1 LGCGDLSPLW
11 FRAAL
16 AAHLRKIWSR
26 QVATEISA
34 ATGRRT
40 PKFEGVMMSSV
51 QPVEEN
57 TTRKYQLLI
66 DGQWVDAASGKTFTT
81 PNPATGQTLAEIAEA
96 DKEDIDRAVTAAR
109 KAFEGKWSKV
119 SARDR
124 GRMLYK
130 LSQLIEEHTPELAA
144 LETADNGKPIKEST
158 YVDLPQVA
166 ENFEYF
172 AGWATKIEGETIPV
186 PGQMFNYTLREPVGV
201 CGQIIPWNFP
211 LLMAAWKLAPA
222 LAAGNTIVLK
232 PAEQTPV
239 NAMELGKLIQE
250 AGFPDGVVNIVPGY
264 GETAGAALASHPGI
278 DKVAFTGSTE
288 VGKLIAKA
296 ASDNLTTV
304 SLELGGKAP
313 NIVFA
318 DADIEQAV
326 NGAMMGIFF
335 NQGQVCCAGS
345 RLFVQDSVK
354 DQFLDRLKEKSA
366 KIVVGDPMDKGT
378 HMGPQVS
385 QEQLNRVKSYSDI
398 ARSEGATVVAG
409 GECPTLPG
417 AFQNGYFYQPTI
429 FSDVKNKM
437 RIAQEEIFGPVVSV
451 ISFENEDDLIK
462 QANETIYGLSA
473 GIWTTNITRAH
484 RFAKEI
490 KAGVIWINTYNMF
503 NAASPFGGY
512 KQSGYG
518 REMGKHALE
527 MYTNVKSVWVD
538 LSGKPIGWFGK

>member
-1 LGCGDLSPLW
+1 
-11 FRAAL
+11 
-16 AAHLRKIWSR
+16 
-26 QVATEISA
+26 
-34 ATGRRT
+34 
-40 PKFEGVMMSSV
+40 
-51 QPVEEN
+51 
-57 TTRKYQLLI
+57 
-66 DGQWVDAASGKTFTT
+66 
-81 PNPATGQTLAEIAEA
+81 
-96 DKEDIDRAVTAAR
+96 
-109 KAFEGKWSKV
+109 
-119 SARDR
+119 
-124 GRMLYK
+124 MLYK
-130 LSQLIEEHTPELAA
+130 LSQLIEAKLPELAA
-144 LETADNGKPIKEST
+144 LETADNGKPIKETT
-158 YVDLPQVA
+158 YVDLPQVV

-239 NAMELGKLIQE
+239 GAMELASLIQE

-288 VGKLIAKA
+288 VGKIIAKA
-296 ASDNLTTV
+296 AADNLAKV

-318 DADIEQAV
+318 DADIDQAV
-326 NGAMMGIFF
+326 SGAMMGIFF

-345 RLFVQDSVK
+345 RLFLDARVK
-354 DQFLDRLKEKSA
+354 DEFLDRFKERAGRVK
-366 KIVVGDPMDKGT
+366 VGDPMDQAT
-378 HMGPQVS
+378 QMGPQVS
-385 QEQLNRVKSYSDI
+385 AEQLDRIKSYVDI
-398 ARSEGATVVAG
+398 AKGEGATVLAG
-409 GECPTLPG
+409 GCPPQLEG
-417 AFQNGYFYQPTI
+417 DFQKGFFFQPTI
-429 FSDVKNKM
+429 FGEVQNTM
-437 RIAQEEIFGPVVSV
+437 RVAQEEIFGPVVSV
-451 ISFENEDDLIK
+451 ITFEGEDDLIR
-462 QANETIYGLSA
+462 QANEVVYGLSA
-473 GIWTTNITRAH
+473 GIWTKDITRAH
-484 RFAKEI
+484 RFAKSI
-490 KAGVIWINTYNMF
+490 RAGTVWINTFNMF

-538 LSGKPIGWFGK
+538 LSGKPIGWYGK

>member
-1 LGCGDLSPLW
+1 
-11 FRAAL
+11 
-16 AAHLRKIWSR
+16 
-26 QVATEISA
+26 
-34 ATGRRT
+34 
-40 PKFEGVMMSSV
+40 MSSV
-51 QPVEEN
+51 QPAEAN
-57 TTRKYQLLI
+57 TPRKYQLFI
-66 DGQWVDAASGKTFTT
+66 DGQWVDAESGKTFTT
-81 PNPATGQTLAEIAEA
+81 PNPATGENLAEVSEG
-96 DKEDIDRAVTAAR
+96 DKADIDKAVSAAR
-109 KAFEGKWSKV
+109 RAFEGKWSKI

-124 GRMLYK
+124 GRILYK
-130 LSQLIEEHTPELAA
+130 LSKLIEEHSSELAA
-144 LETADNGKPIKEST
+144 LETADNGKPIRESA

-222 LAAGNTIVLK
+222 LAAGNTVVLK

-239 NAMELGKLIQE
+239 TAMELGKLFQE
-250 AGFPDGVVNIVPGY
+250 AGFPEGVVNIVPGY
-264 GETAGAALASHPGI
+264 GETAGAALAAHPGI
-278 DKVAFTGSTE
+278 DKIAFTGSTE

-296 ASDNLTTV
+296 AAENLTKV

-318 DADIEQAV
+318 DADMDQAV

-345 RLFVQDSVK
+345 RLFVEEKVK
-354 DQFLDRLKEKSA
+354 DEFLGRLKERA
-366 KIVVGDPMDKGT
+366 ARINVGDPMDKAT
-378 HMGPQVS
+378 QMGPQVS
-385 QEQLNRVKSYSDI
+385 EEQLSRIKSYVDV
-398 ARSEGATVVAG
+398 AQKEGATMLAG
-409 GECPTLPG
+409 GESPKLEG
-417 AFQNGYFYQPTI
+417 AFQKGYFFQPTI
-429 FSDVKNKM
+429 FSNVNNQM
-437 RIAQEEIFGPVVSV
+437 RVAQEEIFGPVVSV
-451 ISFENEDDLIK
+451 ITFRDEDDLIK
-462 QANETIYGLSA
+462 QANDTIYGLSA
-473 GIWTTNITRAH
+473 GIWTRDITRAH

-490 KAGVIWINTYNMF
+490 KAGVVWINTFNMF

-527 MYTNVKSVWVD
+527 MYTHVKSVWVD

>member
-1 LGCGDLSPLW
+1 
-11 FRAAL
+11 
-16 AAHLRKIWSR
+16 
-26 QVATEISA
+26 
-34 ATGRRT
+34 
-40 PKFEGVMMSSV
+40 MSST
-51 QPVEEN
+51 QPASE
-57 TTRKYQLLI
+57 TPRKYQLFI
-66 DGQWVDAASGKTFTT
+66 DGKWVDAESGKTFTT
-81 PNPATGQTLAEIAEA
+81 PNPATGATLAEVAEG
-96 DKEDIDRAVTAAR
+96 DKADIDKAVAAAR
-109 KAFEGKWSKV
+109 RAFEGAWSKV

-124 GRMLYK
+124 GRMMYK
-130 LSQLIEEHTPELAA
+130 LAQLIESKISDLAA
-144 LETADNGKPIKEST
+144 IETADNGKPIKETT
-158 YVDLPQVA
+158 YVDLPQVV

-239 NAMELGKLIQE
+239 GAMELASLIQE
-250 AGFPDGVVNIVPGY
+250 AGFPDGVVNLVPGY

-288 VGKLIAKA
+288 VGKIIAKA
-296 ASDNLTTV
+296 AADNLSKV

-318 DADIEQAV
+318 DADMDQAV
-326 NGAMMGIFF
+326 SGAMMGIFF

-345 RLFVQDSVK
+345 RLFLDARVK
-354 DQFLDRLKEKSA
+354 DEFLERFQERAGRVK
-366 KIVVGDPMDKGT
+366 VGDPSDMNT
-378 HMGPQVS
+378 QMGPQVS
-385 QEQLNRVKSYSDI
+385 EEQLNRIKGYVDI
-398 ARSEGATVVAG
+398 AKGEGATVLSG
-409 GECPTLPG
+409 GCPPQLEG
-417 AFQNGYFYQPTI
+417 EFQKGYFFQPTI
-429 FSDVKNKM
+429 FGEVKNNM
-437 RIAQEEIFGPVVSV
+437 RVAQEEIFGPVVSV
-451 ISFENEDDLIK
+451 ITFENEDDLIK
-462 QANETIYGLSA
+462 QANEISYGLSA
-473 GIWTTNITRAH
+473 GIWTKDITRAH
-484 RFAKEI
+484 RFAKAI
-490 KAGVIWINTYNMF
+490 RAGVVWINTYNMF

>member
-1 LGCGDLSPLW
+1 
-11 FRAAL
+11 
-16 AAHLRKIWSR
+16 
-26 QVATEISA
+26 
-34 ATGRRT
+34 
-40 PKFEGVMMSSV
+40 MSSAKSASET
-51 QPVEEN
+51 P
-57 TTRKYQLLI
+57 RKYQLFI
-66 DGQWVDAASGKTFTT
+66 DGKWVDAESGKTFTT
-81 PNPATGQTLAEIAEA
+81 PNPATGATLAEVAEG
-96 DKEDIDRAVTAAR
+96 DKADIDKAVAAAR
-109 KAFEGKWSKV
+109 RALDGKWSKI

-130 LSQLIEEHTPELAA
+130 LSQLIEAKTPELAA
-144 LETADNGKPIKEST
+144 LETADNGKPIKETS
-158 YVDLPQVA
+158 YVDLPQVV

-222 LAAGNTIVLK
+222 LAAGNTVVLK

-239 NAMELGKLIQE
+239 GAMELASLIQE
-250 AGFPDGVVNIVPGY
+250 AGFPDGVVNVVPGY

-288 VGKLIAKA
+288 VGKIIARA
-296 ASDNLTTV
+296 AADNLTKV

-326 NGAMMGIFF
+326 NGAMMGIYF

-345 RLFVQDSVK
+345 RLFLDARVK
-354 DQFLDRLKEKSA
+354 DEFIDRFKEKSSR
-366 KIVVGDPMDKGT
+366 VRVGDPMDKNT
-378 HMGPQVS
+378 QMGPQVS
-385 QEQLNRVKSYSDI
+385 EEQLNRIKGYVDI
-398 ARSEGATVVAG
+398 AREEGAQVLSG
-409 GECPTLPG
+409 GCPPQLEG
-417 AFQNGYFYQPTI
+417 DFQKGYFFQPTI
-429 FSDVKNKM
+429 FGDVKNSM
-437 RIAQEEIFGPVVSV
+437 RVAQEEIFGPVVS
-451 ISFENEDDLIK
+451 IITFEGEDDLIR
-462 QANETIYGLSA
+462 QANEVVFGLSA
-473 GIWTTNITRAH
+473 GIWTKDITRAH
-484 RFAKEI
+484 RFAKAI
-490 KAGVIWINTYNMF
+490 KAGTVWINTFNMF
-503 NAASPFGGY
+503 NAASPFGGF

-538 LSGKPIGWFGK
+538 LSGKPIGWYGN

>member
-1 LGCGDLSPLW
+1 MSTAQP
-11 FRAAL
+11 AA
-16 AAHLRKIWSR
+16 AN
-26 QVATEISA
+26 
-34 ATGRRT
+34 T
-40 PKFEGVMMSSV
+40 P
-51 QPVEEN
+51 
-57 TTRKYQLLI
+57 RKYQLFI
-66 DGQWVDAASGKTFTT
+66 DGKWVDAESGKTFET
-81 PNPATGQTLAEIAEA
+81 PNPATGQTLAEVAEG
-96 DKEDIDRAVTAAR
+96 DKADIDKAVEAAR
-109 KAFEGKWSKV
+109 RAYEGKWSKM

-124 GRMLYK
+124 GRLMYK
-130 LSQLIEEHTPELAA
+130 LAQLIEENSAELAA
-144 LETADNGKPIKEST
+144 LETADNGKPIRESA
-158 YVDLPQVA
+158 YVDLPQVV

-172 AGWATKIEGETIPV
+172 AGFATKIEGETIPV
-186 PGQMFNYTLREPVGV
+186 PGQMFNYTLREPIGV

-239 NAMELGKLIQE
+239 NAMELGRLIQE

-264 GETAGAALASHPGI
+264 GETAGAALAGHKGI
-278 DKVAFTGSTE
+278 DKIAFTGSTE
-288 VGKLIAKA
+288 VGKIVAHA
-296 ASDNLTTV
+296 AADNLTKV

-345 RLFVQDSVK
+345 RLFLDESIKDEFLERFSEKAKKVK
-354 DQFLDRLKEKSA
+354 
-366 KIVVGDPMDKGT
+366 VGDPMDKGT

-385 QEQLNRVKSYSDI
+385 MEQLDRIKGYVEV
-398 ARSEGATVVAG
+398 ARGEGATIHTG
-409 GECPTLPG
+409 GECPTLEG
-417 AFQNGYFYQPTI
+417 DFQNGFFFQPTI
-429 FSDVKNKM
+429 FSDVNNQM
-437 RIAQEEIFGPVVSV
+437 RVAQEEIFGPVTAV
-451 ISFENEDDLIK
+451 IPFKDEDELIK

-473 GIWTTNITRAH
+473 GIWTRDIVRAH

-490 KAGVIWINTYNMF
+490 HAGTVWINTFNMF
-503 NAASPFGGY
+503 NAASPFGGF

-527 MYTNVKSVWVD
+527 LYTQIKSVWVD
-538 LSGKPIGWFGK
+538 LSGKPIGWYGK

>member
-1 LGCGDLSPLW
+1 
-11 FRAAL
+11 
-16 AAHLRKIWSR
+16 
-26 QVATEISA
+26 
-34 ATGRRT
+34 
-40 PKFEGVMMSSV
+40 MSST
-51 QPVEEN
+51 QPASE
-57 TTRKYQLLI
+57 TPRKYQLFI
-66 DGQWVDAASGKTFTT
+66 DGKWVDAESGKTFTT
-81 PNPATGQTLAEIAEA
+81 PNPATGVTLAEVAEG
-96 DKEDIDRAVTAAR
+96 DKADIDKAVAAAR
-109 KAFEGKWSKV
+109 RAFEGKWSKI

-124 GRMLYK
+124 GRMMYK
-130 LSQLIEEHTPELAA
+130 LAQLIEAKTPELAA
-144 LETADNGKPIKEST
+144 LETADNGKPIRETS
-158 YVDLPQVA
+158 YVDLPQVV

-186 PGQMFNYTLREPVGV
+186 PGEMFNYTLREPVGV

-239 NAMELGKLIQE
+239 GAMELASLIQE

-264 GETAGAALASHPGI
+264 GETAGAALASHPDI

-288 VGKLIAKA
+288 VGKIIAKA
-296 ASDNLTTV
+296 AADNLTKV

-318 DADIEQAV
+318 DADMEQAV

-345 RLFVQDSVK
+345 RLFVDARVK
-354 DQFLDRLKEKSA
+354 DEFLERFKERA
-366 KIVVGDPMDKGT
+366 GRVRVGDPMDT
-378 HMGPQVS
+378 NTQMGPQVS
-385 QEQLNRVKSYSDI
+385 EEQLNRIKGYVDI
-398 ARSEGATVVAG
+398 AKGEGAQVLSG
-409 GECPTLPG
+409 GCTPELEG
-417 AFQNGYFYQPTI
+417 DFQKGFFFQPTI
-429 FSDVKNKM
+429 FSDVKNSM
-437 RIAQEEIFGPVVSV
+437 RVAQEEIFGPVVSV
-451 ISFENEDDLIK
+451 ITFDGEEDLIK
-462 QANETIYGLSA
+462 QANEVVYGLSA
-473 GIWTTNITRAH
+473 GIWTKDITRAH
-484 RFAKEI
+484 RFAKAI
-490 KAGVIWINTYNMF
+490 KAGVVWINTYNMF

>member
-1 LGCGDLSPLW
+1 
-11 FRAAL
+11 
-16 AAHLRKIWSR
+16 
-26 QVATEISA
+26 
-34 ATGRRT
+34 
-40 PKFEGVMMSSV
+40 MSSA
-51 QPVEEN
+51 QPSVSD
-57 TTRKYQLLI
+57 TPRKYQLFI
-66 DGQWVDAASGKTFTT
+66 DGKWVDAESGKTFTT
-81 PNPATGQTLAEIAEA
+81 PNPATGETLAEVAEG
-96 DKEDIDRAVTAAR
+96 DKADIDKAVTAAR
-109 KAFEGKWSKV
+109 RAYEGKWSKM

-124 GRMLYK
+124 GRLLYK
-130 LSQLIEEHTPELAA
+130 LSQLIEAHSEELAA
-144 LETADNGKPIKEST
+144 LETADNGKPIRESA
-158 YVDLPQVA
+158 YVDLPQVV

-172 AGWATKIEGETIPV
+172 AGYATKIDGETISV
-186 PGQMFNYTLREPVGV
+186 PGQMFNYTLREPLGV

-222 LAAGNTIVLK
+222 LAAGNTVVLK

-264 GETAGAALASHPGI
+264 GESAGAALASHPEI
-278 DKVAFTGSTE
+278 DKIAFTGSTE
-288 VGKLIAKA
+288 VGKIIAHA
-296 ASDNLTTV
+296 AADNLTKV

-345 RLFVQDSVK
+345 RLFLAESIK
-354 DQFLDRLKEKSA
+354 DEFLDKFKERAQRVK
-366 KIVVGDPMDKGT
+366 VGDPMDKGT

-385 QEQLNRVKSYSDI
+385 EEQLCRIKSYVDI
-398 ARSEGATVVAG
+398 AREEGATVLSG
-409 GECPTLPG
+409 GEPPQLEG
-417 AFQNGYFYQPTI
+417 SFQKGYFFQPTI
-429 FSDVKNKM
+429 FSEVKNQM
-437 RIAQEEIFGPVVSV
+437 RVAQEEIFGPVTSV
-451 ISFENEDDLIK
+451 ITFKDEDELIK

-473 GIWTTNITRAH
+473 GIWTRDIVRAH

-490 KAGVIWINTYNMF
+490 HAGTIWINTYNMF
-503 NAASPFGGY
+503 NAASPFGGF

-527 MYTNVKSVWVD
+527 LYTQVKSVWVD
-538 LSGKPIGWFGK
+538 LSGKPIGWYGK